1 MTRRSK
7 ASDALQ
13 QRIGYVFADG
23 NLLELALTHVSALSS
38 DQHRVASYQRLEFL
52 GDHVL
57 GCVVSDML
65 YRRFPHADEGE
76 LSRRLADLVRQQ
88 TCAEVARAYDMG
100 AAVRLGPGEAQS
112 GGRDKNAIIADVC
125 EALIG
130 AIHLDGGYAA
140 AAAFVERAWT
150 ERMLKPVRTPRDAKT
165 ALQEW
170 VQARGMPTP
179 VYQEIE
185 RTGPDHD
192 PRFRVAVV
200 VPGLAEAS
208 GDGRSKRMAEQAAAV
223 TVLVREGVWSAE
235 ESHD

>member
-7 ASDALQ
+7 AAEALQ
-13 QRIGYVFADG
+13 DRIGHRFAD
-23 NLLELALTHVSALSS
+23 NQLLELSLTHVSALSS

-65 YRRFPHADEGE
+65 YRRFPGADEGE

-130 AIHLDGGYAA
+130 AIFLDGGYAA
-140 AAAFVERAWT
+140 AAAFIERAWT
-150 ERMLKPVRTPRDAKT
+150 ERMLKPARPPRDAKT

-170 VQARGMPTP
+170 VQARAMPTP
-179 VYQEIE
+179 VYQEVG
-185 RTGPDHD
+185 RSGPDHD

-200 VPGLAEAS
+200 VPGLDEAT
-208 GDGRSKRMAEQAAAV
+208 GEGRSKRTAEQVAAE
-223 TVLVREGVWSAE
+223 TMLVREGVWSPE
-235 ESHD
+235 DVQ